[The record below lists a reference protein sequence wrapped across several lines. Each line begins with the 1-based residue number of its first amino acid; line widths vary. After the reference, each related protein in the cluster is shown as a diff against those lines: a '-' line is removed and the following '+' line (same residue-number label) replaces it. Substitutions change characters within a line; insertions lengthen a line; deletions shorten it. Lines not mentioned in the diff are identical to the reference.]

1 MVQQFLVLSPDCSY
15 MRSRLWFRCFN
26 CLVIWVSFPSLCE
39 GARAAFEPLGR
50 WVSKVHVQFCLQVTR
65 TNAVISAWKCA
76 LPEGWDGWDS
86 KESNHREADHRRARC
101 KWCFLKSGPQTWQE
115 FWSGSDWIS
124 FEIDFTFWR
133 FSSFKSM
140 GYDVC
145 YSLHSIHLWWG
156 HTGWGSMNSSMKFG
170 NGRCSPR
177 CLWTSQTRSLDFL
190 SGHIPTSYHLLI
202 PCNFLCFHCFH
213 PFSNVLYDP
222 IMAGSQDLNRRV
234 LFRPLF
240 SRWQVLALPSC
251 WIPSYITVRPF
262 VDFLD
267 AFWMLLKCFE
277 VAMTLSFHVVVACCG
292 IL

>member
-1 MVQQFLVLSPDCSY
+1 MLSHAVKIIKNWTSNGSAIFGPDCSY

-101 KWCFLKSGPQTWQE
+101 KWCFQVWPTDLTRILIWIRLDQ
-115 FWSGSDWIS
+115 FW
-124 FEIDFTFWR
+124 IDFTFWR

-202 PCNFLCFHCFH
+202 PYIFCV
-213 PFSNVLYDP
+213 STV
-222 IMAGSQDLNRRV
+222 ST
-234 LFRPLF
+234 LF
-240 SRWQVLALPSC
+240 
-251 WIPSYITVRPF
+251 
-262 VDFLD
+262 
-267 AFWMLLKCFE
+267 
-277 VAMTLSFHVVVACCG
+277 
-292 IL
+292 